1 MTKSTGRPGSGR
13 SSDTATTASADS
25 EPDNPVEEKAVVS
38 LLENVPALNTRR
50 DLDVRH
56 FVAASV
62 SSALVTRQVPG
73 NQLCLPSMEVFLP
86 AMEAIGYSPMKE
98 AFAALIARA
107 MDRRVAHTVLPAYVD
122 MLKQLS
128 ADELLL
134 LGQSPKL
141 GRFTPVADVVYSM
154 PGGQVLSAYR
164 SVLPPSSVKG
174 LTHKDNIPL
183 YVDNLERLNLLFRPQ
198 GQVAADNAYRPLE
211 RIAFVRE
218 LMKAAPPRSRPGIDR
233 YVIGLTDLGASFLK
247 ACLV

>member
-1 MTKSTGRPGSGR
+1 
-13 SSDTATTASADS
+13 
-25 EPDNPVEEKAVVS
+25 
-38 LLENVPALNTRR
+38 
-50 DLDVRH
+50 
-56 FVAASV
+56 
-62 SSALVTRQVPG
+62 
-73 NQLCLPSMEVFLP
+73 
-86 AMEAIGYSPMKE
+86 
-98 AFAALIARA
+98 
-107 MDRRVAHTVLPAYVD
+107 
-122 MLKQLS
+122 
-128 ADELLL
+128 
-134 LGQSPKL
+134 
-141 GRFTPVADVVYSM
+141 M